1 MNTDDKFIMDSYQ
14 DTDKVFDDYAGIY
27 DTDTSTT
34 ALRSQFKLD
43 LTALR
48 GYAEKMDQPTAWLT
62 REKSDAKQV
71 LLTSLFTFSVDLVR
85 FANSKLDKK
94 ILDKVKMTKGNMWHL
109 NENDLLIYTHTCIEI
124 ARANLEGVASFSI
137 TEESITALEAD
148 LTVFEEKRY
157 QRRMLL
163 DDRKEAQKDFVLT
176 KRKINRL
183 LKDELDWSIESFRKA
198 QPDFVNHYFTAR
210 QVAKGISRPYDILG
224 YLTDEATGK
233 PISLGSVS
241 VEGLNLSVD
250 ITENGTFR
258 FKSFP
263 EGEHRLI
270 IENIN
275 YRTLYVPIRRYASE
289 QSKLHLKMVAV
300 PLEEVQPVL

>member
-1 MNTDDKFIMDSYQ
+1 MNTDDKLKMDSFQ
-14 DTDKVFDDYAGIY
+14 DTDKELDLNAGIY
-27 DTDTSTT
+27 DTDTATM

-43 LTALR
+43 LTGLK
-48 GYAEKMDQPTAWLT
+48 GYAEKMDQPTEWLT
-62 REKSDAKQV
+62 REKNDAKQV
-71 LLTSLFTFSVDLVR
+71 LLTNLYPFSVDLVR
-85 FANSKLDKK
+85 FANSKSDEK

-109 NENDLLIYTHTCIEI
+109 NENDLLIYAHICIEI
-124 ARANLEGVASFSI
+124 ARENLAGLVNFSI
-137 TEESITALEAD
+137 TEEGILALEAD
-148 LTVFEEKRY
+148 LTLFETKRY
-157 QRRMLL
+157 QRRLLL
-163 DDRKEAQKDFVLT
+163 DDKKEARAEFVLT
-176 KRKINRL
+176 KRKINNL
-183 LKDELDWSIESFRKA
+183 LKNELDWSIESYREA
-198 QPDFVNHYFTAR
+198 HPTFVNHYFTAR
-210 QVAKGISRPYDILG
+210 QVAKGIHRPYDVLG

-275 YRTLYVPIRRYASE
+275 YKTLYVPIRRYASE
-289 QSKLHLKMVAV
+289 RSKLSLEMIAV
-300 PLEEVQPVL
+300 PLGEAQTAV